1 MAANQTSF
9 SKDNPSPGR
18 AKGLPN
24 KFTANIK
31 ERIENVLDKLD
42 ETLFK
47 DLMQMEPSARV
58 ELWAKLQEY
67 IRPKLSRT
75 ALVGPD
81 DGPLR
86 GVVTIEVQG
95 TIRPPTTS
103 EKDVS
108 E

>member
-1 MAANQTSF
+1 MAQNKTSF
-9 SKDNPSPGR
+9 SKDNPGAGR
-18 AKGLPN
+18 VKGTPN
-24 KFTANIK
+24 KFTASVK

-42 ETLFK
+42 ETLFT
-47 DLMQMEPSARV
+47 DLMQMEPASRV

-67 IRPKLSRT
+67 IRPKLTRT

-81 DGPLR
+81 DGPVR
-86 GVVTIEVQG
+86 GVVVIEVQG
-95 TIRPPTTS
+95 TPRPPTTS

>member
-18 AKGLPN
+18 ATGLPN
-24 KFTANIK
+24 KFPATIK

>member
-1 MAANQTSF
+1 MAF
-9 SKDNPSPGR
+9 KPGDGGR
-18 AKGLPN
+18 PPGAAN
-24 KFTANIK
+24 KFTTTVM

-42 ETLFK
+42 ETLFD
-47 DLMQMEPSARV
+47 DLLHMEPSARV

-81 DGPLR
+81 DGPVR
-86 GVVTIEVQG
+86 GVVTIELIG
-95 TIRPPTTS
+95 TPRPPTTS

>member
-1 MAANQTSF
+1 MAANKTSF
-9 SKDNPSPGR
+9 SKDNPGAGR

-24 KFTANIK
+24 KFTANVK

-42 ETLFK
+42 ETLFR
-47 DLMQMEPSARV
+47 DLMQMEPAARV

-81 DGPLR
+81 DGPVR
-86 GVVTIEVQG
+86 GVVQIEIIGAV
-95 TIRPPTTS
+95 RPPTTS